1 MNDLL
6 HTPEGVRDIIGEE
19 CKQKL
24 YLKHK
29 LTSLLSSYGYE
40 PIQTPVFEFLKNF
53 GQEIG
58 TTSDK
63 DLYKF
68 FDREGNTL
76 ALRPDFTPS
85 VARASAKYF
94 STESAPL
101 RLFYRGNVF
110 TNGKSLRGKLKESTQ
125 IGGELIGDSSIEA
138 DAEII
143 ALIVHAFKVSGLDQ
157 FQISIGHAGLFA
169 GLTEAAGFNEQ
180 EIRDI
185 SSIVYNKNFFGLE
198 EYLNGKSI
206 SDDIKNLFG
215 LLSKTYIS
223 PDDWKEYF
231 KQAKEYPK
239 ICAALSHLYDMNDLL
254 AIYGVEDYVTFD
266 LGLIRSYQY
275 YTGIIFSG
283 YTFGSGEPIVSGGRY
298 DDLLGHFGTEKPAIG
313 FAILLDQ
320 LLLALERQHI
330 PFAPEN
336 ERTVIL
342 YHLTR
347 SKEAIQKAN
356 ALRMEGKTAVL
367 WHYSK
372 EEEYQTLKNQ
382 LKASDAVVLLE
393 EEVR

>member
-6 HTPEGVRDIIGEE
+6 HTPEGVRDMIGDE
-19 CKQKL
+19 CKRKL
-24 YLKHK
+24 YLNHK
-29 LTSLLSSYGYE
+29 LTCLLSSYGYE
-40 PIQTPVFEFLKNF
+40 PIQTPAFEFLKNF
-53 GQEIG
+53 GPEMG
-58 TTSDK
+58 TTSDR
-63 DLYKF
+63 DVYKF

-94 STESAPL
+94 STERAPL

-110 TNGKSLRGKLKESTQ
+110 TNTKSLRGKLKESTQ

-143 ALIVHAFKVSGLDQ
+143 ALVVNAFKTAGLDR
-157 FQISIGHAGLFA
+157 FQISIGHAGLFS
-169 GLTEAAGFNEQ
+169 GLTEAAGFSDE
-180 EIRDI
+180 EISEI

-198 EYLNGKSI
+198 EYLSGKEI
-206 SDDIKNLFG
+206 DTEIKSLFW
-215 LLSKTYIS
+215 LLSKTYLS

-231 KQAKEYPK
+231 KKAKEYPG
-239 ICAALSHLYDMNDLL
+239 ICAALTHLYEMNDLL
-254 AIYGVEDYVTFD
+254 ASYGVEDYVTFD

-298 DDLLGHFGTEKPAIG
+298 DDLLGHFGEGKPAIG

-330 PFAPEN
+330 LLPVEHD
-336 ERTVIL
+336 RTVML
-342 YHLTR
+342 YHVSR
-347 SKEAIQKAN
+347 SKEAIRQARD
-356 ALRMEGKTAVL
+356 LREDGNHVVL
-367 WHYSK
+367 WRYSDEK
-372 EEEYQTLKNQ
+372 EYLVLKEQ
-382 LKASDAVVLLE
+382 LKATDTLVMLE
-393 EEVR
+393 EE

>member
-6 HTPEGVRDIIGEE
+6 HTPEGVRDIVGEE
-19 CKQKL
+19 CKQKF
-24 YLKHK
+24 YLNHR
-29 LTSLLSSYGYE
+29 LTRLLSSYGYD
-40 PIQTPVFEFLKNF
+40 PIQTPVFEFSQIF

-101 RLFYRGNVF
+101 RLFYRGEVF
-110 TNGKSLRGKLKESTQ
+110 HNTKSLRGKLKESTQ

-169 GLTEAAGFNEQ
+169 GLTSAAGFSRE
-180 EIRDI
+180 EIEDI
-185 SSIVYNKNFFGLE
+185 SSIVSNKNFFGLE
-198 EYLNGKSI
+198 EYLNGKAI
-206 SDDIKNLFG
+206 DPAIKDLFG
-215 LLSKTYIS
+215 LLSKTYVS

-231 KQAKEYPK
+231 DQAKEYPK

-254 AIYGVEDYVTFD
+254 ASYGVEDYVTFD

-298 DDLLGHFGTEKPAIG
+298 DDLLGHFGIQRPAIG

-330 PFAPEN
+330 PFASGQK
-336 ERTVIL
+336 RTVVL
-342 YHLTR
+342 YHQTR
-347 SKEAIQKAN
+347 SKEAIKTARQ
-356 ALRMEGKTAVL
+356 LRLDGKTAVL
-367 WHYSK
+367 WHYSSK
-372 EEEYQTLKNQ
+372 DEYQLLEQQ
-382 LKASDAVVLLE
+382 LKSTDAIVLLE
-393 EEVR
+393 EE